1 MTMTL
6 FRAPQGAGLRMRMV
20 VLAAA
25 LVFGAPIGAA
35 LAPAAAQNVLALV
48 NNRAITNFDVQQRV
62 RIAGLIERR
71 RISPKA
77 ALQELIDD
85 QVKLIEAGRVG
96 YRITTEGV
104 DAEFTRIAKGSR
116 QTVEQFNEAL
126 RRSGIQP
133 EALRESMRAGL
144 AWEALLRDRTRR
156 GSEISNSELDSAVEE
171 ERRKAGTI
179 TEFELVQVLFIVPQ
193 GVSPAAR
200 MQAANAARSRFTSCE
215 TGFDELRTMQDVAV
229 RDRTVRTSA
238 DMPKPALEQLNKTPV
253 GRMLAPSVSAQ
264 GIELVAV
271 CGKNERNN
279 PAAQRS
285 TVAQALAQKKIG
297 ESSKTYIEAL
307 RKKVDI
313 RYR

>member
-1 MTMTL
+1 MIMTL
-6 FRAPQGAGLRMRMV
+6 LHAPRGAGLRMRMAV
-20 VLAAA
+20 FAAA
-25 LVFGAPIGAA
+25 LAFGAPIGAA
-35 LAPAAAQNVLALV
+35 LAPAAAQSVLALV

-62 RIAGLIERR
+62 RIAAMIERR
-71 RISPKA
+71 RITPKA

-104 DAEFTRIAKGSR
+104 DAEFTRIAKGNR
-116 QTVEQFNEAL
+116 QTVEQLNETL

-144 AWEALLRDRTRR
+144 AWEALLRDRSRL
-156 GSEISNSELDSAVEE
+156 GSQVSNSELDTAVEE

-193 GVSPAAR
+193 GVSPGAR

-215 TGFDELRTMQDVAV
+215 TGLDELRSMQDVAV

-238 DMPKPALEQLNKTPV
+238 ELPKPTVDQLNKTPV
-253 GRMLAPSVSAQ
+253 GRMMAPSVSAQ

-271 CGKNERNN
+271 CGKAERNN

-285 TVAQALAQKKIG
+285 SVAQVLQQKKAG
-297 ESSKTYIEAL
+297 ETAKTYIETL
-307 RKKVDI
+307 RKKVNI